1 MCRDSLDLLSE
12 MASEAGESEPCTC
25 DKYVDSPAYDETEPE
40 PESEDNEAETEPQE
54 QPGHRGYGMLALSF
68 GSSQTRLRQHVHVC
82 MRPTKKPK
90 FYQAGDASVLA
101 TSSAVESPH
110 DFVDGPPRGPK
121 QLRPSPPKTLPPLHC
136 IPLILGMRLHML
148 YVHYVKRE
156 LVRIRYNQD
165 ID

>member
-25 DKYVDSPAYDETEPE
+25 DEYVDSPAYDETEPE

-90 FYQAGDASVLA
+90 FYQAAGW
-101 TSSAVESPH
+101 
-110 DFVDGPPRGPK
+110 
-121 QLRPSPPKTLPPLHC
+121 
-136 IPLILGMRLHML
+136 
-148 YVHYVKRE
+148 
-156 LVRIRYNQD
+156 
-165 ID
+165 

>member
-25 DKYVDSPAYDETEPE
+25 DEYVDSPAYDETEPE
-40 PESEDNEAETEPQE
+40 PEPEDNEAETEPQE

-68 GSSQTRLRQHVHVC
+68 GSSQTRLRQHVRVC
-82 MRPTKKPK
+82 MRPTKKTK
-90 FYQAGDASVLA
+90 FSQASFASLPNA
-101 TSSAVESPH
+101 PH

-136 IPLILGMRLHML
+136 IPLIPGMRLHVL